1 MIALIEQ
8 HRPEVALL
16 CSRFGVQSL
25 EVFGLAADGA
35 FDPAH
40 SHIDLLVEFLQ
51 DDVDDLFD
59 RYFGLQEALEKLFD
73 RKIDMVTTSALEN
86 PDVIA
91 AVNESRQT
99 VYASAHKSGDEVRDK
114 LAGLN
119 LKVSDVADA
128 VAWARKSHEQSA

>member
-8 HRPEVALL
+8 HRSEVAAL

-35 FDPAH
+35 FDPTH
-40 SHIDLLVEFLQ
+40 SHIDFLVEFPQ
-51 DDVDDLFD
+51 DDAGSLFD
-59 RYFGLQEALEKLFD
+59 RYFGLQEALEQLFA
-73 RKIDMVTTSALEN
+73 RKIDLVTASALEN

-91 AVNESRQT
+91 AVNQSRQT
-99 VYASAHKSGDEVRDK
+99 VYVSARAK

-119 LKVSDVADA
+119 LKDTDVADA
-128 VAWARKSHEQSA
+128 VAWVRKSHEQSV

>member
-8 HRPEVALL
+8 HRSEVAAL

-35 FDPAH
+35 FDPTH
-40 SHIDLLVEFLQ
+40 SHIDFLVEFPQ
-51 DDVDDLFD
+51 DDAGSLFD
-59 RYFGLQEALEKLFD
+59 RYVGLQEALEQLFA
-73 RKIDMVTTSALEN
+73 RKIDLVTASALEN

-91 AVNESRQT
+91 AVNQSRQT
-99 VYASAHKSGDEVRDK
+99 VYVSARAK

-119 LKVSDVADA
+119 LKDTDVADA
-128 VAWARKSHEQSA
+128 VAWVRKSHEQSA